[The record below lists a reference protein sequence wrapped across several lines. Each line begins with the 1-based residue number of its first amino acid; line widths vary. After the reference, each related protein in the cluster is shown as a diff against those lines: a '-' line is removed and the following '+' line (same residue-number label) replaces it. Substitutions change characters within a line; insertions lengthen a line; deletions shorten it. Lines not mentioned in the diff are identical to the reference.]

1 MDEPEITPGKLLIAV
16 TCLLGATF
24 VPYVEATISPL
35 MMLPM
40 TEEFGWT
47 RTQFALASTFFFIL
61 GTASVL
67 LFGRIADRYGPRL
80 ILLFGSVCG
89 GATMLLLS
97 QQNAELWRLYLAYA
111 LLGACGSS
119 GLGYTRIIGSLF
131 SRHRAKALAIFGGES
146 ILALGTLPL
155 LTNALNAHLG
165 WRGTYAVYAV
175 LMFALSP
182 VIYLVMRGP
191 GLSTGNRSSPAAIAA
206 VTTTPAPP
214 MPDGMTP
221 AQIRRDRVFWL
232 IVLTAVL
239 GGGFNVGF
247 TAHIIAAIT
256 DRGFSSD
263 AAAGVL
269 SAGTLLGLIG
279 AVSVGFALDRSRS
292 ARIMSLYGM
301 ISALGISLFAVAS
314 LTFGGLPL
322 LVTGLAVQRIAMGAL
337 PAGTNYLQ
345 TRFVGMRS
353 FGEAFAMQ
361 VVAQGIAMALTPPL
375 FGLLFEWTG
384 SYTPMYWSVLVAALA
399 GAGVYLMLG
408 PYRFGTAAAQP
419 R

>member
-1 MDEPEITPGKLLIAV
+1 MTEPEITPRKLLVAV

-47 RTQFALASTFFFIL
+47 RTQFAFASTSFFIL

-67 LFGRIADRYGPRL
+67 LFGRFADRYGPRS

-97 QQNAELWRLYLAYA
+97 QQNAELWRLYLAYG

-119 GLGYTRIIGSLF
+119 GLGYTKIIGSLF
-131 SRHRAKALAIFGGES
+131 NRHRAKALAIFGGES
-146 ILALGTLPL
+146 IVALGTLPL
-155 LTNALNAHLG
+155 LTNALNVHLG
-165 WRGTYAVYAV
+165 WRGTYVVYA
-175 LMFALSP
+175 LIMFAITP
-182 VIYLVMRGP
+182 VIYFVMRGP
-191 GLSTGNRSSPAAIAA
+191 GLNSGSNSRPAAA
-206 VTTTPAPP
+206 VSESPPPALE
-214 MPDGMTP
+214 GLTP

-269 SAGTLLGLIG
+269 SAGTILGLIG
-279 AVSVGFALDRSRS
+279 AISIGVVLDRAKS
-292 ARIMSLYGM
+292 ARIMSLYGL
-301 ISALGISLFAVAS
+301 ISALGIGLFAMAS

-322 LVTGLAVQRIAMGAL
+322 LVAGLAVQRIAMGAL

-361 VVAQGIAMALTPPL
+361 VVAQGMAMALTPPL

-384 SYTPMYWSVLVAALA
+384 SYTPMYWSVLVAALV

-408 PYRFGTAAAQP
+408 PYRFSTAAAP